1 MTKPGMKQPT
11 QKELEAVAEVI
22 RSVGFTTMAQEFMD
36 RPDDRQRIVSCMVR
50 NIARDGKVAES
61 RKFNQLATFVLRG
74 LWISA

>member
-61 RKFNQLATFVLRG
+61 RRFNQLATWTLSG
-74 LWISA
+74 LWVSA